1 MSDAQLDQ
9 DFFRIGTSFNR
20 PMPGQSLTRSPD
32 EKLPFEGPP
41 KYTNRND
48 VLEYYFELFT
58 EEENYSAIMD
68 ALESGVSVMEVV
80 QVFVMQGFQQGLY
93 NPDMMLMIAEPLAY
107 MIAALAERAE
117 VEFTIMGDEDEK
129 PTQEEQELPIMNQ
142 KMRTIEKPQMDEDF
156 PAALSEKLDNVKA
169 PASLLG
175 ER

>member
-41 KYTNRND
+41 KYTNRTD

-58 EEENYSAIMD
+58 EEENYLAIMN

-80 QVFVMQGFQQGLY
+80 QVFIMQGF
-93 NPDMMLMIAEPLAY
+93 
-107 MIAALAERAE
+107 
-117 VEFTIMGDEDEK
+117 
-129 PTQEEQELPIMNQ
+129 
-142 KMRTIEKPQMDEDF
+142 
-156 PAALSEKLDNVKA
+156 
-169 PASLLG
+169 
-175 ER
+175 

>member
-41 KYTNRND
+41 KYTNRTD

-58 EEENYSAIMD
+58 EEENYLAIMN

-80 QVFVMQGFQQGLY
+80 QVFIMQGFQQGLY
-93 NPDMMLMIAEPLAY
+93 NPDMMLMVAEPLAY
-107 MIAALAERAE
+107 MIAALAERAG

-129 PTQEEQELPIMNQ
+129 PTLEQQELPLMNQ

-156 PAALSEKLDNVKA
+156 PAELSEKLDNVKA